1 MGAVWGAPL
10 GDATGVPEPAKQ
22 RGMSPH
28 SGATARA
35 MNSARERGVD
45 AVRVESTHR
54 EGRLAAHQS
63 FGELKR
69 NLFRS

>member
-45 AVRVESTHR
+45 AVRVERHTVRGGSLHT
-54 EGRLAAHQS
+54 EFWGVKT
-63 FGELKR
+63 ELIP
-69 NLFRS
+69 